1 MFYYQIIKT
10 FYHQETDQS
19 KNTNYLNNEINFHK
33 SSFKYLFILLLFYNN
48 ISLYDKNN
56 EDLPSIYDK

>member
-10 FYHQETDQS
+10 IFHQDLGLL
-19 KNTNYLNNEINFHK
+19 KNTKYLNNEINFHE
-33 SSFKYLFILLLFYNN
+33 SSFKYLCILLLSYNTN
-48 ISLYDKNN
+48 SLYDKNN